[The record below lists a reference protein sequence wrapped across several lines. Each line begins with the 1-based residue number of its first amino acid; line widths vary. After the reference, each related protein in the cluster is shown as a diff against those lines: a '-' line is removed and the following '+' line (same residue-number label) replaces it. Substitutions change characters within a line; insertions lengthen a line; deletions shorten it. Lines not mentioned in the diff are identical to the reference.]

1 MKRNIFILC
10 SFIVFAVFTSYAQSL
25 TEQAAAAYNKD
36 DFNQALELYLEA
48 SQQEGTSS
56 ELFYNI
62 GNTYYKLDKKGKAIL
77 YYERALLLDPNN
89 SNARDNLDYVR
100 SKSSMTTDIGATYW
114 KDSIDNMVC
123 SQTATAWGVL
133 AVVSFLAFIVL
144 LFVCIFG
151 DAVILR
157 KIGFFGGGI
166 MLIVTILAN
175 ICAFHVKSK
184 VEAHDQAVVVI
195 PSATLSTSPRQP
207 KDKTEEAFM
216 LNEGTKVTVID
227 SVTNVVSGSNEKW
240 YDVRANE
247 TSRAWIAASAIE
259 II

>member
-100 SKSSMTTDIGATYW
+100 S
-114 KDSIDNMVC
+114 
-123 SQTATAWGVL
+123 
-133 AVVSFLAFIVL
+133 
-144 LFVCIFG
+144 
-151 DAVILR
+151 
-157 KIGFFGGGI
+157 
-166 MLIVTILAN
+166 
-175 ICAFHVKSK
+175 
-184 VEAHDQAVVVI
+184 
-195 PSATLSTSPRQP
+195 
-207 KDKTEEAFM
+207 DKGRT
-216 LNEGTKVTVID
+216 
-227 SVTNVVSGSNEKW
+227 SGSRVIFTNK
-240 YDVRANE
+240 NK
-247 TSRAWIAASAIE
+247 ASILLHKPHPRKELLAYQIKQLIKVLSQE
-259 II
+259 GLL